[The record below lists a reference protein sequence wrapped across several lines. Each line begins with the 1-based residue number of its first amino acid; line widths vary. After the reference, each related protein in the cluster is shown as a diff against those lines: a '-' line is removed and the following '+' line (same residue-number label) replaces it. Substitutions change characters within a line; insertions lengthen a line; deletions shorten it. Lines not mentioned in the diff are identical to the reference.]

1 MARRRFQRGSL
12 RKRGKTNPVWEAQWY
27 EPCLNPDGT
36 IGRKRRSVILGLVS
50 DLGKKEA
57 KKKLDELL
65 LPLNQ
70 GKFVPHST
78 LTFRQFCEQFY
89 AAGAY
94 PSLKPSTARRYQRT
108 LKTHLLPA
116 FGDRRLCDL
125 TTFDVQQLVNQKLE
139 AGLSW
144 EVCNH
149 LRNLVSTIYTNAKK
163 WRYFLGENPASGV
176 QLPQKQAV
184 REKHVLTPEQISK
197 LFSIL
202 PEPIRTMVQVGIL
215 TGLRVGEILGLR
227 WSDVDF
233 EKRHLRIERAVYR
246 GYIGSPKTQGSKRSL
261 PIPECLL
268 AALASHYRRS
278 PNREGPQLV
287 FQTRNGTPFNDTNL
301 LHRLLKP
308 AGKQVGAPWLSW
320 HTLRRTHATLLQLA
334 GGSLKD
340 AQAQLGHSNPWI
352 TAGIYTQPLPAHQRE
367 AVENLARLVANGDES
382 GKVAEGLPVLTQ
394 RIQ

>member
-1 MARRRFQRGSL
+1 MVRRRFQRGSL

-50 DLGKKEA
+50 ELGKKEA

-78 LTFRQFCEQFY
+78 LTFRQFCEQFF
-89 AAGAY
+89 AAGVY
-94 PSLKPSTARRYQRT
+94 PSLKPSTAKRYQRT
-108 LKTHLLPA
+108 LRTHLLPA

-125 TTFDVQQLVNQKLE
+125 TTFDVQQLINQKLD

-149 LRNLVSTIYTNAKK
+149 LRNLVSKIYTTAKK

-176 QLPQKQAV
+176 ELPQKQAV
-184 REKHVLTPEQISK
+184 REKQALAIEQIPR
-197 LFSIL
+197 LLQVL
-202 PEPIRTMVQVGIL
+202 PEPVRTMALVGIL
-215 TGLRVGEILGLR
+215 AGLRVGEILGLR

-233 EKRHLRIERAVYR
+233 EKRQLRVEQAVYR
-246 GYIGSPKTQGSKRSL
+246 GQIGSPKTQGSRRSL
-261 PIPECLL
+261 PIPEYLL
-268 AALASHYRRS
+268 EGLASHYSRS
-278 PNREGPQLV
+278 GNPDGPQLV
-287 FQTRNGTPFNDTNL
+287 FQTKNGTPLNDTNL
-301 LHRLLKP
+301 LHRFLKP
-308 AGKQVGAPWLSW
+308 AGKQIGAPWLSW
-320 HTLRRTHATLLQLA
+320 HTFRRTHATLLQLA

-352 TAGIYTQPLPAHQRE
+352 TAGIYIQPLPAHQRE
-367 AVENLARLVANGDES
+367 AVENLARMVTNGDEP
-382 GKVAEGLPVLTQ
+382 GKFAEELPVLTEQ
-394 RIQ
+394 IQ